1 MARRWLVAAALSFGL
16 MNGTAASAQEAS
28 PTQPIVESE
37 QPARTERLREEQRAY
52 LGKNVRVHRTDGT
65 TTTGR
70 LIGETAEGLAIQ
82 PSASDE
88 PVLVPYDDVESI
100 ATGMPRWQK
109 IAIGVAAAGVVI
121 VAAALN

>member
-1 MARRWLVAAALSFGL
+1 MARRWLVAVALNFGL
-16 MNGTAASAQEAS
+16 MMGPTASAQE
-28 PTQPIVESE
+28 T
-37 QPARTERLREEQRAY
+37 ARTEPTADSEQSARTEGLRDEQRAY

-100 ATGMPRWQK
+100 ATGMPRRQK
-109 IAIGVAAAGVVI
+109 IAIAIAAASVVI